1 MYFYFLTIEME
12 MSAISK
18 FKKKIIGFFSI
29 VMSTL
34 LLSVQFSLPVF
45 AIPSNYS
52 IGVSVV
58 TQSQSNW
65 CWAACGAS
73 TVNYYGGSITQ
84 ADYCHTTIG
93 SYLNVTISMNDMAG
107 GLTSYGL
114 NNRIVSGHLSYQGI
128 QSESY
133 SFHRPVVAGCVY
145 YAGYG
150 HMVLIQGYRTTTYG
164 VDQVICMDPAYS
176 SYQYI
181 DYSEFV
187 SNSSYYWA
195 LSIDLIY

>member
-1 MYFYFLTIEME
+1 MYEAEVSEM
-12 MSAISK
+12 SK
-18 FKKKIIGFFSI
+18 FKKKVIWFFSI

-52 IGVSVV
+52 IGVPIV
-58 TQSQSNW
+58 TQSLSNW

-84 ADYCHTTIG
+84 ANYCYTTIG
-93 SYLNVTISMNDMAG
+93 SYSNTVVPMSTMAG

-114 NNRIVSGHLSYQGI
+114 NNHVVSGHLSYQGI

-133 SFHRPVVAGCVY
+133 TFHRPIVAGCVY
-145 YAGYG
+145 YSGIG
-150 HMVLIQGYRTTTYG
+150 HIVLVQGYRTNSFG
-164 VDQVICMDPAYS
+164 VDQVICMDPAYN

-181 DYSEFV
+181 DYSAFV
-187 SNSSYYWA
+187 SNLSYFWA
-195 LSIDLIY
+195 ESIDSIY